1 MSVVIV
7 CCQLSINMR
16 RTLKFILWITILL
29 FGAGLYSMNTDFL
42 AYEMSLPDT
51 EQPVVPD
58 DTVPKVRT
66 RFPVAKTVP
75 EEYQDLTKQSPA
87 CLLYTSDAADDTPCV
102 DLGGHHVHCLLYTS
116 PSPRDRQK
124 SRMPSS
130 A

>member
-66 RFPVAKTVP
+66 RFPDSTPVKSVYICNKTGKMILCIKL
-75 EEYQDLTKQSPA
+75 Q
-87 CLLYTSDAADDTPCV
+87 ADSNFT
-102 DLGGHHVHCLLYTS
+102 G
-116 PSPRDRQK
+116 R
-124 SRMPSS
+124 
-130 A
+130 

>member
-16 RTLKFILWITILL
+16 KTLKFILWITILL

-58 DTVPKVRT
+58 DTVPRRSLKNIRI
-66 RFPVAKTVP
+66 
-75 EEYQDLTKQSPA
+75 L
-87 CLLYTSDAADDTPCV
+87 
-102 DLGGHHVHCLLYTS
+102 
-116 PSPRDRQK
+116 
-124 SRMPSS
+124 PSS
-130 A
+130 HLLT

>member
-16 RTLKFILWITILL
+16 KTLKFILWITILL

-58 DTVPKVRT
+58 DEKFLAAEAQRRP
-66 RFPVAKTVP
+66 
-75 EEYQDLTKQSPA
+75 QQLQSRDEKKGNETGQIGRA
-87 CLLYTSDAADDTPCV
+87 
-102 DLGGHHVHCLLYTS
+102 HV
-116 PSPRDRQK
+116 
-124 SRMPSS
+124 
-130 A
+130 

>member
-75 EEYQDLTKQSPA
+75 EEYQDLTKQDRKSTR
-87 CLLYTSDAADDTPCV
+87 LNSS
-102 DLGGHHVHCLLYTS
+102 H
-116 PSPRDRQK
+116 PSS

>member
-75 EEYQDLTKQSPA
+75 EAVSYTHLDVYKRQHQGCSIKKQENGS
-87 CLLYTSDAADDTPCV
+87 LSI
-102 DLGGHHVHCLLYTS
+102 S
-116 PSPRDRQK
+116 
-124 SRMPSS
+124 
-130 A
+130 